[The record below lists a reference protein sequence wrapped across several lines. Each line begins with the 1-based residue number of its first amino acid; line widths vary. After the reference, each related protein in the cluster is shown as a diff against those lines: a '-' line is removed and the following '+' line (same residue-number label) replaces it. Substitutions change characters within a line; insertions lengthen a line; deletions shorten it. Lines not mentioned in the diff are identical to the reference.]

1 MTRLAITLC
10 AAQLLTLGAT
20 AMSAQDSSYDD
31 NALRIESH
39 MGTLQIVRGIR
50 GTVVARTGVFH
61 GPRVASLV
69 VQSDSALAE
78 AKVFERDYQPGE
90 IAAALGIAMLGAGI
104 GASHIPHINTVI
116 PSALTTVSVM
126 LIVYGGTKLESAY
139 RALSKAIWWYNR
151 DLKK

>member
-1 MTRLAITLC
+1 
-10 AAQLLTLGAT
+10 
-20 AMSAQDSSYDD
+20 
-31 NALRIESH
+31 
-39 MGTLQIVRGIR
+39 
-50 GTVVARTGVFH
+50 
-61 GPRVASLV
+61 V

>member
-39 MGTLQIVRGIR
+39 LGTLQIVRGIR
-50 GTVVARTGVFH
+50 GTVVARTGVLH
-61 GPRVASLV
+61 GPRVANLV

-78 AKVFERDYQPGE
+78 AKIFERDYQPGE

-104 GASHIPHINTVI
+104 GATHIPHINSVI
-116 PSALTTVSVM
+116 PSALTTVSAI